1 MKIEFSKKT
10 VVNGKTFRKGDTLEV
25 ASDLY
30 AELMTKGVVV
40 TTEETKE
47 DKDFKQITKEENGFN
62 RN

>member
-47 DKDFKQITKEENGFN
+47 DKDFKQITKE
-62 RN
+62 